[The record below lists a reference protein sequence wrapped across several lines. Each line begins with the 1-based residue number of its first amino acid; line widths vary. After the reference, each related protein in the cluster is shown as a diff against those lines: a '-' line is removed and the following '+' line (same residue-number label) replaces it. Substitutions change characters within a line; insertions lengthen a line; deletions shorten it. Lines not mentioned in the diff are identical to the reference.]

1 MRGCAV
7 AGDSA
12 GEGRVVAWWV
22 RAEGSAASGGRQ
34 LHGRD
39 NWICFIYFLI
49 EGQAGAWEMK
59 ETVKKVP
66 RVRQARRG
74 AT

>member
-1 MRGCAV
+1 MRGCA
-7 AGDSA
+7 DSA

-34 LHGRD
+34 LHG